1 MAFFIPLVY
10 NERALRS
17 IKMEEKKKLKGFF
30 SYLKKTYQFAK
41 QDKKYL
47 IFFLIGSI
55 VFCTISVIAPL
66 LSARQIVSLTSELWK
81 RLIFITFCI
90 LCIELLRNIV
100 RYFNNCFMNRFFYS
114 VKKNIQLEVA
124 RETLKLKMDTL
135 NHNSSGLFIE
145 RINNDSDTL
154 SDVFVIIIDYVT
166 FLLSNIGIFISIFF
180 LNKIIF
186 LIYLLFL
193 LILFFGQKYA
203 ADKIQEK
210 RKVMKKKKE
219 ETSGFISELVRG
231 AQDVKILNAEE
242 SFLSKTQEKVKDLG
256 EASISTFKTRARFQI
271 INGSIRDILDFLI
284 IMVGIGFILH
294 GDLEVA
300 TMLIILSYRG
310 NIMSISGNFENFLDN
325 LKRFNLSAE
334 KIFDVIENEKF
345 PKETFGTKK
354 LKKAEGNIEF
364 KNVCFKYDKEQEVLK
379 DINFKIKPNETVSFV
394 GKSGS
399 GKSTIFN
406 LIAGLYSPEKGQIL
420 IDGISITELD
430 KNSIRGNL
438 SIISQNP
445 YIFNMSIREN
455 LQIIKEDLTEEEM
468 VSACKTACLH
478 DFVMTLKDGYDTVVG
493 ESGVTLS
500 GGQRQRL
507 AIARALVQ
515 KTEIILFDEATSAL
529 DNETQA
535 EIQKSIQNMQGE
547 YTILI
552 IAHRL
557 STVINSNRI
566 LLVEDGHIVASG
578 THNELLKKNKTYQN
592 LYELELKEE
601 KNTKE

>member
-1 MAFFIPLVY
+1 M
-10 NERALRS
+10 
-17 IKMEEKKKLKGFF
+17 KEKKKLQGFF
-30 SYLKKTYQFAK
+30 GYLKKTYTFAK
-41 QDKKYL
+41 NDKKYL
-47 IFFLIGSI
+47 VFFLIGSI
-55 VFCTISVIAPL
+55 LYCIISVIAPL
-66 LSARQIVSLTSELWK
+66 LSAKQIVSLTSELWK
-81 RLIFITFCI
+81 QLAFITFCI
-90 LCIELLRNIV
+90 LCIELLRNVV

-114 VKKNIQLEVA
+114 VKKNIQLAVA
-124 RETLKLKMDTL
+124 RETLKLKMNTL
-135 NHNSSGLFIE
+135 NQNSSGLFIE

-154 SDVFVIIIDYVT
+154 SDMFIIIIDYVT
-166 FLLSNIGIFISIFF
+166 FILSNIGIFISIFF

-186 LIYLLFL
+186 LIYLVFL
-193 LILFFGQKYA
+193 LVLFFGQKYA
-203 ADKIQEK
+203 ADKIQDK
-210 RKVMKKKKE
+210 RKIMKKKKE

-231 AQDVKILNAEE
+231 AQDIKILNAEK
-242 SFLSKTQEKVKDLG
+242 SFLTKTEEKVKDLG
-256 EASISTFKTRARFQI
+256 GASINAQKTRAKFQI

-284 IMVGIGFILH
+284 IMVGISFILH
-294 GDLEVA
+294 GELAVA

-310 NIMSISGNFENFLDN
+310 NIMSISSNFENFLDH

-334 KIFDVIENEKF
+334 KIFDVIENNKF
-345 PKETFGTKK
+345 PKETFGMKK

-364 KNVCFKYDKEQEVLK
+364 KNVCFHYDETQEVLK
-379 DINFKIKPNETVSFV
+379 DVNFTIKANETVSFV

-406 LIAGLYSPEKGQIL
+406 LIAGLYYPIEGQIL
-420 IDGISITELD
+420 IDGIPITELD

-445 YIFNMSIREN
+445 YIFNMSIKEN
-455 LQIIKEDLTEEEM
+455 LQIIKEDVTEEEM
-468 VSACKTACLH
+468 VEACKMACLH
-478 DFVMTLKDGYDTVVG
+478 DFILTLKNGYDTVVG

-507 AIARALVQ
+507 AIARALIQ

-566 LLVEDGHIVASG
+566 LLIDDGKIIASG
-578 THNELLKKNKTYQN
+578 THQELLKKNRMYQN

-601 KNTKE
+601 KNTK

>member
-1 MAFFIPLVY
+1 
-10 NERALRS
+10 
-17 IKMEEKKKLKGFF
+17 MEEKEKKKLKGFF
-30 SYLKKTYQFAK
+30 SYLKKTYAFAK
-41 QDKKYL
+41 KDKKYL

-55 VFCTISVIAPL
+55 LYCTISVIAPL
-66 LSARQIVSLTSELWK
+66 LSARQIVALTSELWK
-81 RLIFITFCI
+81 QLAFITFCV
-90 LCIELLRNIV
+90 LCIELLRNVV
-100 RYFNNCFMNRFFYS
+100 RYFNNCFINRFFFS
-114 VKKNIQLEVA
+114 VKKNIQLKLA
-124 RETLKLKMDTL
+124 TETLKINMDTL

-145 RINNDSDTL
+145 RINNDSATMADI
-154 SDVFVIIIDYVT
+154 FVTVIDYVT
-166 FLLSNIGIFISIFF
+166 FLLSNIGVFISIFF

-193 LILFFGQKYA
+193 LVLFFGQKYA

-210 RKVMKKKKE
+210 RKVMKKKQE

-231 AQDVKILNAEE
+231 AKDIKILNAEV
-242 SFLSKTQEKVKDLG
+242 SFLSETENKIDDLG
-256 EASISTFKTRARFQI
+256 TANLNVNRTRARFQFL
-271 INGSIRDILDFLI
+271 NGNIRDVLDFLV
-284 IMVGIGFILH
+284 MMTGIGFILH

-325 LKRFNLSAE
+325 LKKFNLSAE

-345 PKETFGTKK
+345 PKETLGTKK
-354 LKKAEGNIEF
+354 LKKAQGNIEF
-364 KNVCFKYDKEQEVLK
+364 KNVNFKYDEEQEVLK
-379 DINFKIKPNETVSFV
+379 DVNFKINPNETVSFV

-406 LIAGLYSPEKGQIL
+406 LIAGLYYPSNGQIL
-420 IDGISITELD
+420 IDGIPITELD
-430 KNSIRGNL
+430 KDSIRGNL

-468 VSACKTACLH
+468 VDACKMACLH
-478 DFVMTLKDGYDTVVG
+478 DFILTLKDGYDTVVG

-566 LLVEDGHIVASG
+566 LLVEDGKIIASG
-578 THNELLKKNKTYQN
+578 THQELLEKNKMYQN
-592 LYELELKEE
+592 LYELELKEQKE
-601 KNTKE
+601 NTK

>member
-1 MAFFIPLVY
+1 
-10 NERALRS
+10 
-17 IKMEEKKKLKGFF
+17 MEEKKKLKGFLG
-30 SYLKKTYQFAK
+30 YLKKTYTFAK
-41 QDKKYL
+41 KDKKYL
-47 IFFLIGSI
+47 FFFLIGSI
-55 VFCTISVIAPL
+55 LYCTISVIAPL

-81 RLIFITFCI
+81 QLTFITFCI
-90 LCIELLRNIV
+90 LCIELLRNVV

-124 RETLKLKMDTL
+124 RETLKLKMNTL

-154 SDVFVIIIDYVT
+154 SDVFVVIIDYVT
-166 FLLSNIGIFISIFF
+166 FILSNIGIFISIFF

-186 LIYLLFL
+186 LIYLVFL

-210 RKVMKKKKE
+210 RKIMKKKKE

-231 AQDVKILNAEE
+231 AQDIKILNAEE
-242 SFLSKTQEKVKDLG
+242 SFLSKTDEKVKDLG
-256 EASISTFKTRARFQI
+256 EVSINAQKTRARFQI

-294 GDLEVA
+294 GELAVA

-310 NIMSISGNFENFLDN
+310 NIMSISSNFENFLDN

-354 LKKAEGNIEF
+354 LKKAKGNIEF
-364 KNVCFKYDKEQEVLK
+364 KNVTFKYDAEQEVLK
-379 DINFKIKPNETVSFV
+379 DVNFKIKPNETVSFV

-399 GKSTIFN
+399 GKSTIFS
-406 LIAGLYSPEKGQIL
+406 LIAGLYYPSGGQIL
-420 IDGISITELD
+420 IDGIPITELD
-430 KNSIRGNL
+430 KDSIRGNL

-445 YIFNMSIREN
+445 YIFNMSIKEN

-468 VSACKTACLH
+468 VSACKMACLH
-478 DFVMTLKDGYDTVVG
+478 DFILTLKNGYDTIVG

-557 STVINSNRI
+557 STVINSDRI
-566 LLVEDGHIVASG
+566 LLVDNGKIIASG
-578 THNELLKKNKTYQN
+578 THQALLAKNKMYQN
-592 LYELELKEE
+592 LYELELKEQKE
-601 KNTKE
+601 NTK

>member
-1 MAFFIPLVY
+1 
-10 NERALRS
+10 
-17 IKMEEKKKLKGFF
+17 MEEKEKKKLKGFF
-30 SYLKKTYQFAK
+30 SYLKKTYAFAK
-41 QDKKYL
+41 KDKKYL

-55 VFCTISVIAPL
+55 FYCVLGVIVPL
-66 LSARQIVSLTSELWK
+66 LTAKRIVSLTSELWLQVSLTTLAI
-81 RLIFITFCI
+81 LI
-90 LCIELLRNIV
+90 IELINVFILYID
-100 RYFNNCFMNRFFYS
+100 NCFINRFFYS
-114 VKKNIQLEVA
+114 VKKNIQLKLA
-124 RETLKLKMDTL
+124 KETLKINMDTL

-145 RINNDSDTL
+145 RINNDSDEL
-154 SDVFVIIIDYVT
+154 ANVFLILIDYIT
-166 FLLSNIGIFISIFF
+166 FLLSNIGVFISIFF

-193 LILFFGQKYA
+193 LVLFFGQKYA

-210 RKVMKKKKE
+210 RKVMKKKQEK
-219 ETSGFISELVRG
+219 TSGFISELVRG
-231 AQDVKILNAEE
+231 AQDIKVLNAEN
-242 SFLSKTQEKVKDLG
+242 SFLHSAETRIEDLG
-256 EASISTFKTRARFQI
+256 NASIATFKTRARFKL
-271 INGSIRDILDFLI
+271 INGSIRNILDFLV
-284 IMVGIGFILH
+284 MMAGVGFILY

-325 LKRFNLSAE
+325 LKQFNLSAE
-334 KIFDVIENEKF
+334 KIFDVIESEKF
-345 PKETFGTKK
+345 PKETFGNKH

-364 KNVCFKYDKEQEVLK
+364 KNVSFKYDEEQEVLK
-379 DINFKIKPNETVSFV
+379 DVNFKINPNETVSFV

-406 LIAGLYSPEKGQIL
+406 LIAGLYYPSGGQIL
-420 IDGISITELD
+420 IDGIPITELD
-430 KNSIRGNL
+430 KDSIRGNL

-468 VSACKTACLH
+468 IEACKMACLH
-478 DFVMTLKDGYDTVVG
+478 DFILTLKDGYDTVVG

-566 LLVEDGHIVASG
+566 LLVEDGKIIASG
-578 THNELLKKNKTYQN
+578 THQELLKKNKMYQN
-592 LYELELKEE
+592 LYELELKEQKE
-601 KNTKE
+601 NTK

>member
-1 MAFFIPLVY
+1 MKVVKGVL
-10 NERALRS
+10 S
-17 IKMEEKKKLKGFF
+17 MEEKEEKKLKGFF
-30 SYLKKTYQFAK
+30 SYLKKTYTFAK
-41 QDKKYL
+41 KDKKYL
-47 IFFLIGSI
+47 FYFLIGSI
-55 VFCTISVIAPL
+55 LYCTISVITPL

-81 RLIFITFCI
+81 QLALITFAI
-90 LCIELLRNIV
+90 LCIELLRNTV
-100 RYFNNCFMNRFFYS
+100 RYLDNCFINRFFFS
-114 VKKNIQLEVA
+114 VKKNVQLKLA
-124 RETLKLKMDTL
+124 TETLKINMETL

-145 RINNDSDTL
+145 RINNDSATMADIFIT
-154 SDVFVIIIDYVT
+154 VIDYIT
-166 FLLSNIGIFISIFF
+166 FLLSNIGVFVSIFF

-186 LIYLLFL
+186 LIYLVFL
-193 LILFFGQKYA
+193 LILFFGQKFA
-203 ADKIQEK
+203 ADKIQAK
-210 RKVMKKKKE
+210 RKIMKKKQE
-219 ETSGFISELVRG
+219 ATSGFISELVRG
-231 AQDVKILNAEE
+231 AQDIKILNAEE
-242 SFLSKTQEKVKDLG
+242 SFLCETENKINDLG
-256 EASISTFKTRARFQI
+256 NANLSVNRTRARFQFL
-271 INGSIRDILDFLI
+271 NGNIRDILDFLV
-284 IMVGIGFILH
+284 MMTGIGFIIH
-294 GDLEVA
+294 GELEVA

-310 NIMSISGNFENFLDN
+310 NIMSISSNFENFLDN
-325 LKRFNLSAE
+325 LKKFNLSAE
-334 KIFDVIENEKF
+334 KIFDVIEDEKF
-345 PKETFGTKK
+345 PKEIFGTKK

-364 KNVCFKYDKEQEVLK
+364 KNVSFKYDEEQEVLTN
-379 DINFKIKPNETVSFV
+379 INFKISPNETVSFV

-406 LIAGLYSPEKGQIL
+406 LIAGLYYPQEGQIL
-420 IDGISITELD
+420 IDGIPITELD
-430 KNSIRGNL
+430 KDSIRGNL

-468 VSACKTACLH
+468 VNACKMACLH
-478 DFVMTLKDGYDTVVG
+478 DFIMTLKDGYDTVVG

-566 LLVEDGHIVASG
+566 LLVDGGKIIASG
-578 THNELLKKNKTYQN
+578 THQELLKKNKMYQN
-592 LYELELKEE
+592 LYELELKEQKE
-601 KNTKE
+601 NTK

>member
-1 MAFFIPLVY
+1 
-10 NERALRS
+10 
-17 IKMEEKKKLKGFF
+17 MEEKEKKKLKGFF
-30 SYLKKTYQFAK
+30 SYLKKTYAFAK
-41 QDKKYL
+41 KDKKYL

-55 VFCTISVIAPL
+55 FYCVLGVVVPL
-66 LSARQIVSLTSELWK
+66 LTAKRIVSLTSELWLQVSLTTLAI
-81 RLIFITFCI
+81 LI
-90 LCIELLRNIV
+90 IELINVFILYID
-100 RYFNNCFMNRFFYS
+100 NCFINRFFYS
-114 VKKNIQLEVA
+114 VKKNIQLKLA
-124 RETLKLKMDTL
+124 KETLKINMDTL

-145 RINNDSDTL
+145 RINNDSDAL
-154 SDVFVIIIDYVT
+154 SNVFLILIDYIT
-166 FLLSNIGIFISIFF
+166 FLLSNIGVFISIFF

-193 LILFFGQKYA
+193 LVLFFGQKYA

-210 RKVMKKKKE
+210 RKVMKKKQEK
-219 ETSGFISELVRG
+219 TSGFISELVRG
-231 AQDVKILNAEE
+231 AQDIKVLNAEN
-242 SFLSKTQEKVKDLG
+242 SFLHSAETRIEDLG
-256 EASISTFKTRARFQI
+256 NASIATFKTRARFKL
-271 INGSIRDILDFLI
+271 INGSIRNILDFLV
-284 IMVGIGFILH
+284 MMAGVGFILY

-325 LKRFNLSAE
+325 LKQFNLSAE
-334 KIFDVIENEKF
+334 KIFDVIESEKF
-345 PKETFGTKK
+345 PKETFGSKH

-364 KNVCFKYDKEQEVLK
+364 KNVSFKYDEEQEVLK
-379 DINFKIKPNETVSFV
+379 DVNFKINPNETVSFV

-406 LIAGLYSPEKGQIL
+406 LIAGLYYPSGGQIL
-420 IDGISITELD
+420 IDGIPITELD
-430 KNSIRGNL
+430 KDSIRGNL

-468 VSACKTACLH
+468 VKACKMACLH
-478 DFVMTLKDGYDTVVG
+478 DFILTLKDGYDTVVG

-566 LLVEDGHIVASG
+566 LLVEDGKIIASG
-578 THNELLKKNKTYQN
+578 THQELLKKNKMYQN
-592 LYELELKEE
+592 LYELELKEQKE
-601 KNTKE
+601 NTK

>member
-1 MAFFIPLVY
+1 
-10 NERALRS
+10 
-17 IKMEEKKKLKGFF
+17 MEEKEKKKLKGFF
-30 SYLKKTYQFAK
+30 SYLKKTYAFAK
-41 QDKKYL
+41 KDKKYL

-55 VFCTISVIAPL
+55 IFCAISVIAPL
-66 LSARQIVSLTSELWK
+66 LSARQIVALTSELWK
-81 RLIFITFCI
+81 QLAFITFCV
-90 LCIELLRNIV
+90 LCIELLRNVV
-100 RYFNNCFMNRFFYS
+100 RYFNNCFFNRFFFS
-114 VKKNIQLEVA
+114 IKKNIQLKLA
-124 RETLKLKMDTL
+124 TETLKINMDTL

-154 SDVFVIIIDYVT
+154 SDVFVIIIDYGT
-166 FLLSNIGIFISIFF
+166 FILSNVGIFISIFF

-193 LILFFGQKYA
+193 LVLFFGQKYA

-210 RKVMKKKKE
+210 RKVMKKKQE

-231 AQDVKILNAEE
+231 VQDIKILNAEE
-242 SFLSKTQEKVKDLG
+242 SFLSETENKIDDLG
-256 EASISTFKTRARFQI
+256 TANLNVNRTRARFQFL
-271 INGSIRDILDFLI
+271 NGNIRDVLDFLV
-284 IMVGIGFILH
+284 MMTGIGFILH
-294 GDLEVA
+294 GELEVA

-334 KIFDVIENEKF
+334 KIFDVIESEKF
-345 PKETFGTKK
+345 PKETFGNKH

-364 KNVCFKYDKEQEVLK
+364 KNVSFKYDEEQEVLK
-379 DINFKIKPNETVSFV
+379 DINFKIDPNETVSFV

-406 LIAGLYSPEKGQIL
+406 LIAGLYYPSNGQIL
-420 IDGISITELD
+420 IDGIPITELD
-430 KNSIRGNL
+430 KDSIRGNL

-468 VSACKTACLH
+468 IEACKMACLH
-478 DFVMTLKDGYDTVVG
+478 DFILTLKDGYDTVVG

-566 LLVEDGHIVASG
+566 LLVEDGKIIASG
-578 THNELLKKNKTYQN
+578 THQELLKKNKMYQN
-592 LYELELKEE
+592 LYELELKEQKE
-601 KNTKE
+601 NTK